1 MAAGEDGFLM
11 KRTRMVAVVTTM
23 PRMPNLVTILTS
35 RSVFEDASV
44 QRVQFSEKVLRML
57 RQSCDV

>member
-11 KRTRMVAVVTTM
+11 KRTRMTAVVTTI
-23 PRMPNLVTILTS
+23 PRMPTLVTIIMS

-44 QRVQFSEKVLRML
+44 QRVQFSEKVL
-57 RQSCDV
+57 